1 MSEDEPRRRLWW
13 FLLAVAVLASIA
25 ATAALSGEPTTDT
38 EQTVTRTFADVV
50 RADLVEETEYDG
62 TLGRPAGDALQSPGQ
77 GTVTSLASPGD
88 TLRQGNA
95 AFGLD
100 GTDVVLLYG
109 ETPHY
114 RVLAPSTDTVSVGA
128 LSTGVV
134 TSVVEA
140 GALIEQGDILYE
152 IDGEP
157 VVALYGSAPAY
168 RDLADLAT
176 NITGEDVQQLE
187 QSLDELGFVSEGEMT
202 VDDEFTGATAS
213 VVEQWQESI
222 GADDDGVVDLGE
234 VVFIDGPTRVTDV
247 HASAGDR
254 FSSGQ
259 ELLSLAGPEVMVGD
273 DVRQMQQAL
282 VDLGYDAEGSL
293 VVDGRFTD
301 ATSRAVLAFEEAF
314 GLEADGQLNSSEVLF
329 VRSSVRVA
337 DTLVAIGSPVNAGT
351 PLVAVTGEEIVVT
364 VFLPASDQGSIA
376 EGMQVTVELPDQTKV
391 PATVTSVASVASV
404 IGNETVFEVEIALG
418 DPTVASGLDEAPVDV
433 LVVTDSVED
442 VIAIPVAA
450 LLALAEG
457 GYAVELDDGSGGT
470 RLIAVEPGFFADG
483 LVEVDAELV
492 AGDRVVVP

>member
-1 MSEDEPRRRLWW
+1 MSEDRPRRLRGW
-13 FLLAVAVLASIA
+13 LLLVAAVLAAIA
-25 ATAALSGEPTTDT
+25 AIAAFSGEPTTAT
-38 EQTVTRTFADVV
+38 EETVTRTFAEVV
-50 RADLVEETEYDG
+50 RSDLVEETEYDG
-62 TLGRPAGDALQSPGQ
+62 TLGRPAGDALQSPSQ

-88 TLRQGNA
+88 TLRQGDA
-95 AFGLD
+95 AFGLN

-114 RVLAPSTDTVSVGA
+114 RVLTPSTDAISVGSLA
-128 LSTGVV
+128 TGVV

-168 RDLADLAT
+168 RNMADLAT

-187 QSLDELGFVSEGEMT
+187 QSLDDLGFVSEGEMT
-202 VDDEFTGATAS
+202 VDDEFTGATES

-222 GADDDGVVDLGE
+222 GADDDGVVNLGE

-247 HASAGDR
+247 HASVGDR
-254 FSSGQ
+254 FTSGQ
-259 ELLSLAGPEVMVGD
+259 ELLRLAGADMMIGD

-282 VDLGYDAEGSL
+282 QELGYDANGSL
-293 VVDGRFTD
+293 VVSGNFND
-301 ATSRAVLAFEEAF
+301 ATSQAVLAFEEAF
-314 GLEADGQLNSSEVLF
+314 GLEVDGQLDSSEVLF

-337 DTLVAIGSPVNAGT
+337 ETLVAIGSPVNAGS

-364 VFLPASDQGSIA
+364 VMLPAADQGSIA
-376 EGMQVTVELPDQTKV
+376 EGMEVTVELPDQTEV

-404 IGNETVFEVEIALG
+404 VGNETVFEVEIALD

-457 GYAVELDDGSGGT
+457 GYAVELDDGAGGT

-483 LVEVDAELV
+483 LVEVDAELA